1 MKYEEAEE
9 RARYMISVL
18 GKTWVMDL
26 KDTHGWRCQVKNGPC
41 TVTFNENQ
49 VNYQAVINVGPTFTG
64 YSAESVLALDIA
76 AGKLDI
82 YLNRITAER
91 DAVVKIIDG
100 TYPDTRL

>member
-1 MKYEEAEE
+1 MKFEEAENK
-9 RARYMISVL
+9 ASAMIKTL
-18 GKTWVMDL
+18 GSGWVMDL

-64 YSAESVLALDIA
+64 YSTESVLALDIA

-91 DAVVKIIDG
+91 NAVGKIIDG